1 MYRLFK
7 MSANGTS
14 NNMQP
19 RKQHLIDTALILF
32 NKFGYHATGID
43 LILAESGVS
52 KATLYKH
59 FRSKE
64 ELILAALQLRHE
76 QVVSQLHN
84 TMATHKLNQQQ
95 VDSGEMVLVI
105 FDNLNE
111 WFNSDTFFGC
121 NFINVSAE
129 YADPNHPINIF
140 AAKHKQS
147 IVDII
152 AAQLP
157 PQVDPKV
164 TQQKA
169 DQMGLLVEGA
179 IVMAHTRGMK
189 QSALIAKTMAKTILN
204 A

>member
-1 MYRLFK
+1 
-7 MSANGTS
+7 
-14 NNMQP
+14 MQP

-32 NKFGYHATGID
+32 NQFGYHATGID

-64 ELILAALQLRHE
+64 ALILAALQLRHE
-76 QVVSQLHN
+76 QVVS
-84 TMATHKLNQQQ
+84 KLQAKIEDNKSQKY
-95 VDSGEMVLVI
+95 VDPVDNVLFI
-105 FDNLNE
+105 FDDLNE

-140 AAKHKQS
+140 AAKHKQI
-147 IVDII
+147 IVNII
-152 AAQLP
+152 AEQLTTKENN
-157 PQVDPKV
+157 QVS
-164 TQQKA
+164 QQKA
-169 DQMGLLVEGA
+169 DQVGLLIEGA

-189 QSALIAKTMAKTILN
+189 QSALIAKEMAKHLL
-204 A
+204 

>member
-1 MYRLFK
+1 
-7 MSANGTS
+7 
-14 NNMQP
+14 MQP

-43 LILAESGVS
+43 LVLAESGVS

-76 QVVSQLHN
+76 QVVSKLKSKIESNKQDPQN
-84 TMATHKLNQQQ
+84 T
-95 VDSGEMVLVI
+95 DSQEDVLVI

-140 AAKHKQS
+140 AAKHKQTL
-147 IVDII
+147 VDII
-152 AAQLP
+152 ATQLP
-157 PQVDPKV
+157 PQADPKV

-169 DQMGLLVEGA
+169 DQIGLLVEGA

-189 QSALIAKTMAKTILN
+189 QSALIAKEMAKTILK